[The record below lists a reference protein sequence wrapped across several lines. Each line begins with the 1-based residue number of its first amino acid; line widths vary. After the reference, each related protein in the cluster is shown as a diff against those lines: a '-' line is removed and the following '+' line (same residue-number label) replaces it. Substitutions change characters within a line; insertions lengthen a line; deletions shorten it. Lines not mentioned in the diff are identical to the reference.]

1 MENKKNNDKVF
12 TNNSNNN
19 NLIKIKSLTNQ
30 ELKQLFTINIGG
42 TNYEIPMY
50 NIEQFQ
56 QSKIYKA
63 LINMNKTNNNESIN
77 FDRDPKIF
85 EQILQFMYE
94 PELINLIKVS
104 DLWKRKNFINDIE
117 YYNLWNIKNQLVN
130 HQTRL
135 VSNFPKVF
143 SSNNEFN
150 TSFTFDVQITNT
162 NIFLFTEK
170 KIPLNINCHYEIEL
184 QISNPGLI
192 HIGIIDN
199 IEQLPLEN
207 SCLVLTT
214 KGDIIF
220 ENKLSEHNNRL
231 IYDYQESKSIY
242 GISIQSNSFDDKMK
256 VFFYTNKPSQIGKE
270 YFILKKLYRLFVL
283 VEYGKGSLKMLNFVV
298 DD

>member
-1 MENKKNNDKVF
+1 M
-12 TNNSNNN
+12 
-19 NLIKIKSLTNQ
+19 
-30 ELKQLFTINIGG
+30 
-42 TNYEIPMY
+42 
-50 NIEQFQ
+50 
-56 QSKIYKA
+56 
-63 LINMNKTNNNESIN
+63 
-77 FDRDPKIF
+77 
-85 EQILQFMYE
+85 
-94 PELINLIKVS
+94 
-104 DLWKRKNFINDIE
+104 
-117 YYNLWNIKNQLVN
+117 
-130 HQTRL
+130 